1 MKNMAHKKNVRK
13 KNVLSANESL
23 AGARSWIKTGIV
35 WSIAQTNV
43 AGLKYEGLD
52 HQK

>member
-1 MKNMAHKKNVRK
+1 MRKIWRTKKRMYGK

-43 AGLKYEGLD
+43 AGLRSMRA
-52 HQK
+52 